1 MSPLMQQ
8 LEATAGFIQ
17 SKITTKANTA
27 IILGSGL
34 GNLSS
39 VIEADFSIPYNEIP
53 NFPVSTVE
61 GHKGRLILGTLN
73 GKKVWVMEG
82 RFHFYEGYTAEQVVF
97 PIRVLKLL
105 GVENLLLSNAA
116 GGVNKDYEVGD
127 LMIIK
132 DHISFFTP
140 NPLLGKNESALGTR
154 FPDMSE
160 PYANTFIEK
169 AKQIA
174 INKGVSFA
182 ATIAQLEDHSFDV
195 ITMWHV
201 LEHVP
206 DLDQQIKEL
215 KRLLKPSGS
224 LIIAVPNFKSFDAQ
238 HYGKFWA
245 AYDVPIH
252 FWHFSKTAIQKLF
265 QKEQMELVKILPMK
279 FDSFYVSLLSEK
291 YKTGRMNF
299 IKAFFIGLW
308 SNIKGK
314 SDLEY
319 SSHIYIL
326 KNW

>member
-1 MSPLMQQ
+1 MDISNKKHFLTVTDYSVSNEVFD
-8 LEATAGFIQ
+8 LYHDEELDLL
-17 SKITTKANTA
+17 ITHPQP
-27 IILGSGL
+27 GL
-34 GNLSS
+34 D
-39 VIEADFSIPYNEIP
+39 V
-53 NFPVSTVE
+53 
-61 GHKGRLILGTLN
+61 
-73 GKKVWVMEG
+73 
-82 RFHFYEGYTAEQVVF
+82 
-97 PIRVLKLL
+97 
-105 GVENLLLSNAA
+105 
-116 GGVNKDYEVGD
+116 
-127 LMIIK
+127 
-132 DHISFFTP
+132 
-140 NPLLGKNESALGTR
+140 LGKYYESADYISHTDSKRSLFEKAYHFVKAIALKNKLNLINSLQPNKGKILDIGAGTGE
-154 FPDMSE
+154 FLSVAQQNGWQITGLE
-160 PYANTFIEK
+160 PSDK

-174 INKGVSFA
+174 INKGVSFVA
-182 ATIAQLEDHSFDV
+182 SVSQLEDRSFDV

-206 DLDQQIKEL
+206 DLEHQIKEL
-215 KRLLKPSGS
+215 KRLLKPTGS

-299 IKAFFIGLW
+299 VKAFFIGLW
-308 SNIKGK
+308 SNIKGL